1 MYFPPAQAEAQA
13 EPQAEVLPIIDRRAQ
28 VSGWIS
34 DKLEDQHRLC
44 DLWSTLEI
52 CSLRKFYKITC
63 TLSKGIIH
71 KQKFKK

>member
-44 DLWSTLEI
+44 DLCSTLEI
-52 CSLRKFYKITC
+52 L
-63 TLSKGIIH
+63 
-71 KQKFKK
+71 QFK